1 MSSDKPTKSTER
13 EMSFVEHLEEL
24 RQHIIRSLIAI
35 MVAAVAIFYATD
47 FVFNQVIFAPI
58 RPEFATYRFLC
69 WFSET
74 VGMGSAMC
82 YNPSNIKIIT
92 LTMGEPFTLHLT
104 ICFFGGL
111 IVAFPYILWE
121 VWRFISPGLYIKERR
136 AAQNLVGVGSF
147 LFLTG
152 VAFGYFIIAP
162 FGINFLVNYTL
173 PLVNTGGSQVQANS
187 YINYM
192 LMFTIPTGLVFEL
205 PIIVYYMARV
215 GLLTPQIMREYRRHA
230 IVIILIIAA
239 LITPPDVVT
248 QIFVTIPVYVL
259 YELSIGIAARQA
271 KLLAIRDAADA
282 EN

>member
-121 VWRFISPGLYIKERR
+121 IWRFISPGLYIKERR

-205 PIIVYYMARV
+205 PIIVYYMARI

>member
-1 MSSDKPTKSTER
+1 MSLDKPTKSTER

-205 PIIVYYMARV
+205 PIIVYYMARI

>member
-1 MSSDKPTKSTER
+1 MSSEKQNKGTER

-35 MVAAVAIFYATD
+35 MIAAVSIFYATD
-47 FVFNQVIFAPI
+47 FVFNQIIFAPI

-69 WFSET
+69 WFSEA
-74 VGMGSAMC
+74 VGLGSAMC

-111 IVAFPYILWE
+111 IMAFPYILWE

-173 PLVNTGGSQVQANS
+173 PLINTGGAQVQANS

-205 PIIVYYMARV
+205 PIIVYYMARI

-248 QIFVTIPVYVL
+248 QIFVSIPVYVL
-259 YELSIGIAARQA
+259 YELSIGIATRQA
-271 KLLAIRDAADA
+271 KLLAIRDA
-282 EN
+282 EESNS